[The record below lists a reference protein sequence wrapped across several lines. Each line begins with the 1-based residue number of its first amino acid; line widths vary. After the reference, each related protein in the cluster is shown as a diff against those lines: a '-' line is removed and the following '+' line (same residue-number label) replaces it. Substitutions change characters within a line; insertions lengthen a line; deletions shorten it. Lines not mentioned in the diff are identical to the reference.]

1 MNWIVEAKF
10 VRQKKKQNMKTLDS
24 RRFFRSQ
31 WTSECDPECEQ
42 QEPVKIIVKLKD
54 HLRCCE
60 RRYPRG
66 LKIPSRVENVT
77 YILQSLVILKA
88 WCRNLRHSLIN
99 YPEHRT

>member
-10 VRQKKKQNMKTLDS
+10 VRQKNMKTLES
-24 RRFFRSQ
+24 RRFFTSQ

-88 WCRNLRHSLIN
+88 W
-99 YPEHRT
+99 